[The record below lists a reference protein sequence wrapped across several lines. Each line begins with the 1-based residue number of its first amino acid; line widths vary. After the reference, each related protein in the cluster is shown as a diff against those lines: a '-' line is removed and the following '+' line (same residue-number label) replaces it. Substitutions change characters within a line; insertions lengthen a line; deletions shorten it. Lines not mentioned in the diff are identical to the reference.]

1 MHTFK
6 FVKVAISVTDVSSLP
21 NQNQDI
27 ASNVKDSEPI
37 CLGKLEGNEA
47 PESDNDKE
55 SNLGPESTPATAYLV
70 NKFKQH
76 DQFKDLNDDY
86 FKNTIDGDKCG
97 KNFKDLTK
105 TYKLRADCNRRKTG
119 CARSHEAPA
128 WAFFDQM
135 KEILINDPSVYPQNF
150 GQSRTSR
157 PTSMTTTSSNRPIVH
172 ENTFGDSR
180 TEIEVLLKAVV
191 SNNTNDNHASDLNS
205 VISNNENEKSLTAA

>member
-1 MHTFK
+1 MTRK
-6 FVKVAISVTDVSSLP
+6 ATWAQSQLLP
-21 NQNQDI
+21 QPVENRPTCCTVPEGKI
-27 ASNVKDSEPI
+27 WKD
-37 CLGKLEGNEA
+37 
-47 PESDNDKE
+47 
-55 SNLGPESTPATAYLV
+55 LV

-86 FKNTIDGDKCG
+86 FKNTIDGDKCS
-97 KNFKDLTK
+97 KKFKDLTK
-105 TYKLRADCNRRKTG
+105 TYKLRADCNKCKTG
-119 CARSHEAPA
+119 CARSREAPA